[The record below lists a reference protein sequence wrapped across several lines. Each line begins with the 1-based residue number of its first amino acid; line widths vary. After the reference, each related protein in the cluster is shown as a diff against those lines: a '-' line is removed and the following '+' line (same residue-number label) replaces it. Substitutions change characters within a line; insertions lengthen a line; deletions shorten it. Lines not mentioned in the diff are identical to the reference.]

1 MRKKYDMKK
10 IKWYNTWWF
19 RLIVI
24 VGIIISLYFGVRKTV
39 TYFNYQEYQ
48 KTVIDSLNKQSI
60 SKDSVIARLTEQKQK
75 VKIIRQ
81 NITIKPE
88 EDRIKIIDH
97 QLKELGKKEIV
108 IDSLSPAELD
118 KWLRNFLK

>member
-1 MRKKYDMKK
+1 MKK

-19 RLIVI
+19 MLIVI
-24 VGIIISLYFGVRKTV
+24 VGIIISLYFGARKTV

-60 SKDSVIARLTEQKQK
+60 SKKDSVIARLTEQKQK

-88 EDRIKIIDH
+88 EDRIKKSRPPVKRAR
-97 QLKELGKKEIV
+97 QK
-108 IDSLSPAELD
+108 
-118 KWLRNFLK
+118 RNSYRLFKPSGIR

>member
-1 MRKKYDMKK
+1 MKK

-24 VGIIISLYFGVRKTV
+24 VGIIISLYFGARETV

-48 KTVIDSLNKQSI
+48 KTVIDSLSKQSI
-60 SKDSVIARLTEQKQK
+60 SKDSVIARLREQKQK

-97 QLKELGKKEIV
+97 QLKELDKKEVV